1 MLAYCDMNTEGKY
14 DCTACE
20 MRYRLELRNDP
31 HFFFCFDPEMIP
43 FFAPPL
49 VSARPSSLSFP
60 VAFTMAAAINV
71 PLGRAFVKK
80 KNK

>member
-1 MLAYCDMNTEGKY
+1 MIVQLRKWDT
-14 DCTACE
+14 DSSSE
-20 MRYRLELRNDP
+20 MIP
-31 HFFFCFDPEMIP
+31 IFFFCFDPEMIP
-43 FFAPPL
+43 FFSPPL

-80 KNK
+80 KIKNNNNNFNKIKNN

>member
-1 MLAYCDMNTEGKY
+1 
-14 DCTACE
+14 
-20 MRYRLELRNDP
+20 
-31 HFFFCFDPEMIP
+31 MIP
-43 FFAPPL
+43 FFSPPL

-80 KNK
+80 KKNNNNNNNFNKIKNN